1 MPRCQGQAKSGLSS
15 FKKLMDT
22 TYFNQPKNKAWLNL
36 CLVPGI
42 GPKTMSAIQEA
53 NLSALNVYELDGKQL
68 AALGINKKSVAHLQL
83 YPPNSPSKEVEETLK
98 WAVNSEHYLLTLHDP
113 LYPQRLKQI
122 ATAPP
127 LLMVKG
133 KVDVLQYEQLAIVG
147 SRHPTQAG
155 IQQAYEFAE
164 QLTNM
169 GLTITSGL
177 AMGIDASAHSGAL
190 QAGGVTIAVLGSG
203 LNQIYPKQNQ
213 RLSQDIC
220 ERGAII
226 SEFGLNATANP
237 GHFPRRNRIVSG
249 LSMGTLVIE
258 ATLKSGSLITARQA
272 LEQNREVFAIPGP
285 VNNPQKTGCHHLIR
299 QGATLIESVEQIA
312 QELRWQHEVQHP
324 KQAKPNKVQANM
336 SPTEQTII
344 KALDY
349 EGANL
354 DELVRRTGLSVAEIN
369 VILMGLE
376 LSGVVRQ
383 EQGDYSLR

>member
-1 MPRCQGQAKSGLSS
+1 
-15 FKKLMDT
+15 MDIT
-22 TYFNQPKNKAWLNL
+22 FFNQPEHKAWLNL

-42 GPKTMSAIQEA
+42 GPKTMLSIQEA
-53 NLSALNVYELDGKQL
+53 NLTALQVYELDAKML
-68 AALGINKKSVAHLQL
+68 ATLGINKKSVAHLQR
-83 YPPNSPSKEVEETLK
+83 YCPHSPSKEVEETLK
-98 WAVNSEHYLLTLHDP
+98 WATHDGHYLLTPQDTF
-113 LYPQRLKQI
+113 YPERLKQI

-133 KVDVLQYEQLAIVG
+133 QVDVLQYEQLAIVG

-155 IQQAYEFAE
+155 TQQAYEFAE

-169 GLTITSGL
+169 GLSITSGL

-190 QAGGVTIAVLGSG
+190 QAGGVTLAVLGSG
-203 LNQIYPKQNQ
+203 LNKIYPKQNLK
-213 RLSQDIC
+213 LSDEIC
-220 ERGAII
+220 ERGALI
-226 SEFGLNATANP
+226 SEFGLNTAANP

-272 LEQNREVFAIPGP
+272 LEQNREVFAVPGP
-285 VNNPQKTGCHHLIR
+285 INNPQKAGCHHLIR

-312 QELRWQHEVQHP
+312 QELRWQHEIQQP
-324 KQAKPNKVQANM
+324 KQIKPNLINAQM
-336 SPTEQTII
+336 SPSEQTLI

-354 DELVRRTGLSVAEIN
+354 DELVRRTQLSVADIN